1 MCVMT
6 TQTVRYQSDLLMD
19 LIGSA
24 ETQANLWSAEAKKLR
39 QRIADANSEQDIA
52 ELWADVDQTYQLL
65 DEEQWAI

>member
-1 MCVMT
+1 MT

-24 ETQANLWSAEAKKLR
+24 ETQANLSSAEAEKLR

-52 ELWADVDQTYQLL
+52 ELWVDVDQTYQLL